1 MVAKKEAD
9 QARQD
14 RITRVNIAYFEKA
27 PPSDSVSCQERIS

>member
-1 MVAKKEAD
+1 MVAKKVAD

-27 PPSDSVSCQERIS
+27 ATF